1 MRLLRKVKE
10 LPLGCHSV
18 LPKLTC
24 PTGSPHDVT
33 VFLAVKGWLDDVTN
47 SLDQLT
53 YDTFTDDRDF
63 WEELPVLVEFLLRRV

>member
-1 MRLLRKVKE
+1 M
-10 LPLGCHSV
+10 
-18 LPKLTC
+18 PKLTC

-33 VFLAVKGWLDDVTN
+33 VFLAVKGWLDDVAN